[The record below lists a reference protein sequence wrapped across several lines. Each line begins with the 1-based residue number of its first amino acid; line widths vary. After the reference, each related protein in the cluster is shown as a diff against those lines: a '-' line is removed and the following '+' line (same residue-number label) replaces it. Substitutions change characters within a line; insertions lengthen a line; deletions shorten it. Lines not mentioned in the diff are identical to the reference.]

1 MTIWI
6 LFILLCLGIG
16 LFANKKFNRRLWLW
30 SILAFLFS
38 PLLTLFL
45 LFFVEYI
52 WNTPPEKFARNII
65 DLNKLYKNGVI
76 SQEEYE
82 FKKNFLISRLRNDK
96 PDEFLVKI
104 IPLVENNILTDE
116 DINKIKRKLY
126 GRIN

>member
-1 MTIWI
+1 MLV

-16 LFANKKFNRRLWLW
+16 LFANKKFNRRWWLW

-38 PLLTLFL
+38 PLLTFIL
-45 LFFVEYI
+45 LFFIEYV
-52 WNTPPEKFARNII
+52 WNTTPQKFSREIL
-65 DLNKLYKNGVI
+65 DLYKLNKNKVI

-82 FKKNFLISRLRNDK
+82 FKKNSLISKLRNDK

-104 IPLVENNILTDE
+104 LPLVENNILTNE

-126 GRIN
+126 GRID

>member
-52 WNTPPEKFARNII
+52 WNTLPEKFARNII

-96 PDEFLVKI
+96 ADEFLVKI
-104 IPLVENNILTDE
+104 ITLVENNILTDE

>member
-6 LFILLCLGIG
+6 LFILLCLAIG
-16 LFANKKFNRRLWLW
+16 LFANKKFNRRWWLW

-52 WNTPPEKFARNII
+52 WNTLPEKFARNII

-76 SQEEYE
+76 SQQEYE
-82 FKKNFLISRLRNDK
+82 FKKNFLISKLRNDK
-96 PDEFLVKI
+96 PNEFLVKI
-104 IPLVENNILTDE
+104 IPLVENNVLTNE
-116 DINKIKRKLY
+116 DINQIKRKLY
-126 GRIN
+126 GRID

>member
-1 MTIWI
+1 MIWI
-6 LFILLCLGIG
+6 LFILICLGIG
-16 LFANKKFNRRLWLW
+16 LFANKKFNRRWWLW

-45 LFFVEYI
+45 LFFIEYI
-52 WNTPPEKFARNII
+52 WNTKPEKFSRNII
-65 DLNKLYKNGVI
+65 DLNKLYKNKVI

-82 FKKNFLISRLRNDK
+82 FKKNSLISKLRNDK

-104 IPLVENNILTDE
+104 IPLVENNVLTDE